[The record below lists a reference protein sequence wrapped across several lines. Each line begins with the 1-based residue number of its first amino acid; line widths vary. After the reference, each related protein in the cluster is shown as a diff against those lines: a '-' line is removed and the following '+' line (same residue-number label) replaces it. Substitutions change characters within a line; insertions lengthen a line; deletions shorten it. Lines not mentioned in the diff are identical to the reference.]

1 MFECQYICHIPR
13 SYWSSW
19 QSLFIIIFLQETITV
34 QEESSP
40 GDSKEVLEIDWGNLG
55 GVEEEGGGEGASGDI
70 DFGDGD
76 IDYDV
81 LVDIDIDLAG
91 ITVEDGGDSC
101 KFLLTFV

>member
-1 MFECQYICHIPR
+1 M
-13 SYWSSW
+13 
-19 QSLFIIIFLQETITV
+19 
-34 QEESSP
+34 
-40 GDSKEVLEIDWGNLG
+40 LEIDWGNLG

-81 LVDIDIDLAG
+81 LVDTDIDLAG

-101 KFLLTFV
+101 KFL